1 MGRLGRALIGAG
13 ALSVLFTR
21 AASACECAAILSPKD
36 ARRQADLVFV
46 GTVSKVVAGGRP
58 VAHVFDPRARGR
70 GAATV
75 TFQVVSGWKGTTAS
89 ELVLLTGPDSCAA
102 PFRRGDTYL
111 VFGRGP
117 EGQATTN
124 LCAGNRLM
132 EPAER
137 GQKMADVIK
146 ELGRPKYT
154 VRRTASPS
162 PAPRR

>member
-13 ALSVLFTR
+13 VLSVVVART
-21 AASACECAAILSPKD
+21 ASACECAAILSPKD

-46 GTVSKVVAGGRP
+46 GTVSKVVAGGRS

-70 GAATV
+70 GAASV
-75 TFQVVSGWKGTTAS
+75 TFQVVSGWKGTTATV
-89 ELVLLTGPDSCAA
+89 LVVLTGPDSCGA

-117 EGQATTN
+117 EGRATTT

-137 GQKMADVIK
+137 GQKMADVIR
-146 ELGRPKYT
+146 ELGPPKYT
-154 VRRTASPS
+154 VRRPASPS